1 MEVASSKGFSVELR
15 PESIVFRRRCA
26 FTLIELLV
34 VIAIIGILA
43 ALLIPTVSRSK
54 NRAVE
59 TVDIGNL
66 KQFTVAMQMYATDNH
81 EILPWPNWLSGD
93 GPDRPG
99 WLYVSDAPH
108 STFDQKGGVFWPVLV
123 NPKLY
128 FCPMDNTNSP
138 LFAQRMQKYSSYAMN
153 GAVVGYDRTNF
164 PPARTSDMRADD
176 IAFWETDETQPMYFN
191 DGANNPSEGVSGR
204 HLNGAI
210 NAAFGGSVTY
220 VRMGA
225 WYVQVYDTNKNSLW
239 CYPGSVDGR

>member
-1 MEVASSKGFSVELR
+1 MDVTSTKGFSAELR
-15 PESIVFRRRCA
+15 PVCFVVRRSCA

-66 KQFTVAMQMYATDNH
+66 KQFTIAMQMYATDNH

-93 GPDRPG
+93 SPNRPG
-99 WLYVSDAPH
+99 WLYVLYPSG
-108 STFDQKGGVFWPVLV
+108 SGFDQKGGVFWPVLT

-128 FCPMDNTNSP
+128 FCPMDNTNTA
-138 LFAQRMQKYSSYAMN
+138 LFAQRAQQLSSYAMN
-153 GAVVGYDRTNF
+153 GAVIGYDRTNF
-164 PPARTSDMRADD
+164 PPARASEMRADD
-176 IAFWETDETQPMYFN
+176 IAFWETDETQPGYFN
-191 DGANNPSEGVSGR
+191 DGANNPPEGVSGR

-239 CYPGSVDGR
+239 CYPGSADGR